1 MKITVAMDSFK
12 GSMTSLEA
20 GNAVKNGIL
29 KYWDLGKSKPD
40 IIAIPVADGGEG
52 TLEALTYGRQVTRH
66 TLTVTGPLGEP
77 VSASYVIADGDTA
90 IIEMAE
96 AAGLTLVPKEKR
108 NPLHTTTYGVGEL
121 IMDALNRGC
130 SHFIVGIGGS
140 ATNDCGMGML
150 QALGFDI
157 LDNASK
163 NVSYGA
169 NGLKDA
175 RFVSAK
181 NLPKKLLDCDFM
193 VACDVDNPL
202 VGEKGCSRIF
212 APQKGATPD
221 MVEQMDGWMNSF
233 ADVVEAFYDESTSSS
248 GKLMDEENTLERYDR
263 FTPGAGAA
271 GGLGYAFLMFLGA
284 KLLPGAQI
292 VIRQTG
298 LEEHIKASDV
308 VIVGEGRLDA
318 QSTMG
323 KIPFAIASLAKKYG
337 KKVIAIAG
345 LVEDESVVKTSGVFD
360 EVYTIDRG
368 DMSLDDA
375 MKTENA
381 ISNLS
386 KTVESILG

>member
-29 KYWDLGKSKPD
+29 RAFDLGKSKPD

-121 IMDALNRGC
+121 IMDALDRGC
-130 SHFIVGIGGS
+130 SRFIVGIGGS

-157 LDNASK
+157 LDNASE
-163 NVSYGA
+163 NVPYGA

-175 RFVSAK
+175 RRILTK
-181 NLPKKLLDCDFM
+181 NVPEKLFSCEFM

-233 ADVVEAFYDESTSSS
+233 ADVVEDFSNLHEQ
-248 GKLMDEENTLERYDR
+248 NDR

-345 LVEDESVVKTSGVFD
+345 LAEDESVVKTSGVFD

-381 ISNLS
+381 INNLS